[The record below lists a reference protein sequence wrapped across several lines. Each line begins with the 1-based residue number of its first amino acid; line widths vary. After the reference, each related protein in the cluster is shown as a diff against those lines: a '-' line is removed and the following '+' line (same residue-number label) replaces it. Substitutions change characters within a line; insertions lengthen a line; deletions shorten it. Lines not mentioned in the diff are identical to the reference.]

1 MPINKTEIQRKIE
14 INNFYKNLEAN
25 GLPLNFFEILET
37 NGLTLE
43 FLKILT
49 ETNTGKR
56 MLEEMVNGLRRNYF
70 SERTKWLNFYNEFF
84 PESMTNEGVLSV
96 RIDQTRLVHSQAL
109 SLLIVITNI
118 TTLMLML
125 ENNLGLPF
133 RFKVEKGEDYNL
145 CEEPERKGTYAAW
158 TPGQSCSKE
167 ASAIRLDALNND
179 PILKQIVLDNN
190 IRVCS
195 LKELLLRNMFEKF
208 KNGKPIDQGKV
219 ITRTMLLQHDQPKKL
234 VGIDFEK
241 KSYFLINPDVK
252 NQKEAKKIFFC
263 SID

>member
-1 MPINKTEIQRKIE
+1 MGSIKNPNKKVSE
-14 INNFYKNLEAN
+14 LEKV
-25 GLPLNFFEILET
+25 FEVLET

-56 MLEEMVNGLRRNYF
+56 MLEEMVNGLRRNNF
-70 SERTKWLNFYNEFF
+70 SQRTQWLNFYNEFF

-96 RIDQTRLVHSQAL
+96 RIDQPRLILYQPN
-109 SLLIVITNI
+109 LLIVKNDIPPE
-118 TTLMLML
+118 MLML

-145 CEEPERKGTYAAW
+145 SEEPERKGTYAAW

-208 KNGKPIDQGKV
+208 KNGKPIDKGKV
-219 ITRTMLLQHDQPKKL
+219 LTRTTLCQHGKPEKL
-234 VGIDFEK
+234 IGIDFEK